1 MNYYKR
7 HLGDFAKDT
16 AHLSALEIG
25 IYDLLLDRYY
35 STERPIPDA
44 EANKVARAKT
54 IQDRATVKAV
64 LSEFF
69 KHKDGKWHHNYADR
83 VIEKAREKAA
93 QNRDIGKLGGR
104 PKKTQTVSEINP
116 KETQTV
122 SENNPIPLATN
133 PLIHEEEKT
142 ARKRAEVFTPPDWLP
157 LKEWGEFLESR
168 KKHPPTVRAKEL
180 LVAELL
186 KLRDQGHDPAQVLL
200 QSTRN
205 SWRDVFP
212 LRSSNAGGQA
222 NRKLSLA
229 EESELA
235 VRRFNAN
242 G

>member
-16 AHLSALEIG
+16 AHLTALEIG
-25 IYDLLLDRYY
+25 VYDLLLDRYY
-35 STERPIPDA
+35 STERPILDA

-54 IQDRATVKAV
+54 AQERATVKAV

-69 KHKDGKWHHNYADR
+69 KHRDGAWHHNYADR

-104 PKKTQTVSEINP
+104 PRKTQTVSGNNP
-116 KETQTV
+116 EETQTV

-133 PLIHEEEKT
+133 PLIHQEEKK
-142 ARKRAEVFTPPDWLP
+142 ARKRAEVFTPPDWVP
-157 LKEWGEFLESR
+157 AKEWAEFIESR
-168 KKHPPTVRAKEL
+168 KKHPPTLRACEL
-180 LVAELL
+180 LVIELA
-186 KLRDQGHDPAQVLL
+186 KLRDQGHDPAQVLS

-205 SWRDVFP
+205 SWRDLFP
-212 LRSSNAGGQA
+212 LRSSNAGSQT

-235 VRRFNAN
+235 ARRHFAN